1 MGPVDDEVTRGR
13 KWWQRLPVLVLVGV
27 LPVPFGLFFL
37 AFIAIALLLTD
48 ATRESETRAGGGVLL
63 FWWAYNFREG
73 DTAPYFAAFLLVA
86 GAVLLV
92 RGALRRRRDGGQVA
106 WMSYA
111 GAAVAV
117 VLAVAAYVP
126 YGYRPP
132 ELTREAAVRRTVEER
147 TAHPW
152 RGIKADE
159 YLVDR
164 GRERFLHTPLW
175 YVVLY
180 ERNPTV
186 PRTLDGEGCFSRRE
200 VWRVDAL
207 DGQVSRVTYDEASF
221 GGDPCLPVRLGTRE
235 DLKPVP

>member
-1 MGPVDDEVTRGR
+1 MDEQAVPSR
-13 KWWQRLPVLVLVGV
+13 KWWQRLPFLVLLGV

-37 AFIAIALLLTD
+37 AFVAIAMLLTD
-48 ATRESETRAGGGVLL
+48 QTRETETRAGGGVLL

-73 DTAPYFAAFLLVA
+73 DTAPYFSAFLLVA
-86 GAVLLV
+86 AAVLLV
-92 RGALRRRRDGGQVA
+92 RGALKRRTEGRGLA
-106 WMSYA
+106 WVSLA
-111 GAAVAV
+111 GAVGAA

-126 YGYRPP
+126 NGYQPP
-132 ELTREAAVRRTVEER
+132 KLTREDAVRRTIEER
-147 TAHPW
+147 TARPW
-152 RGIKADE
+152 RGIEADE

-180 ERNPTV
+180 ERHATV
-186 PRTLDGEGCFSRRE
+186 PRTVDGEGCFSRRE

-207 DGQVSRVTYDEASF
+207 DGHVSRVTYDEAAVVD
-221 GGDPCLPVRLGTRE
+221 DPCLPVRLGTRE